1 MIREIVKDHFI
12 LSQKCDKATRED
24 QDIITDLLDTIN
36 AHKETCVGMAAN
48 MIGERKRI
56 IVVKD
61 NQKYLV
67 MINPQII
74 KTSSQSYETQEGCL
88 SRQGTKKT
96 KRYEKIK
103 VEYRDQDFKIKIK
116 TFQGFT
122 AQIIQHEIDHCEGIL
137 I

>member
-48 MIGERKRI
+48 MIGVRKRI

>member
-88 SRQGTKKT
+88 SHQGTKKT

>member
-1 MIREIVKDHFI
+1 MLVW
-12 LSQKCDKATRED
+12 Q
-24 QDIITDLLDTIN
+24 Q
-36 AHKETCVGMAAN
+36 N